1 MVFRMTSS
9 TVVFVVLGIL
19 VTGTLIRVA
28 MGPTVWDRL
37 IGVGLVASKVT
48 MGAVIVALVS
58 GESYVLD
65 VALIFAVI
73 GFLAQVLIARYIERK
88 GDI

>member
-1 MVFRMTSS
+1 MHSAGF
-9 TVVFVVLGIL
+9 VFVLLAVL
-19 VTGTLIRVA
+19 VTGTLVRIA

-37 IGVGLVASKVT
+37 IGVGLIASKVT
-48 MGAVIVALVS
+48 MGGVLIALIS

-73 GFLAQVLIARYIERK
+73 GFLAQVLIARFIERK
-88 GDI
+88 GDV

>member
-1 MVFRMTSS
+1 MTTSAIA
-9 TVVFVVLGIL
+9 FIVLAVL

-28 MGPTVWDRL
+28 WGPTVWDRL
-37 IGVGLVASKVT
+37 IGVGLIASKVT
-48 MGAVIVALVS
+48 MGGVIVALVS
-58 GESYVLD
+58 GESYILD

-73 GFLAQVLIARYIERK
+73 GFLAQVLIARYIERR

>member
-1 MVFRMTSS
+1 MTTS
-9 TVVFVVLGIL
+9 TIAFIVLAVL

-28 MGPTVWDRL
+28 LGPTVWDRL
-37 IGVGLVASKVT
+37 IGVGLIASKVT
-48 MGAVIVALVS
+48 MGGVIVALVS
-58 GESYVLD
+58 GESYILD

-73 GFLAQVLIARYIERK
+73 GFLAQVLISRYIERR

>member
-1 MVFRMTSS
+1 MLSAGF
-9 TVVFVVLGIL
+9 VFVVLAGL
-19 VTGTLIRVA
+19 VTGTLVRIVI
-28 MGPTVWDRL
+28 GPTVWDRL
-37 IGVGLVASKVT
+37 IGVGRIASKVT
-48 MGAVIVALVS
+48 MGGILIALIS

-88 GDI
+88 GDV